1 MKRRK
6 LDDPRARMRHCYRQ
20 VSLWL
25 MVCLITFAVIR
36 AIS

>member
-6 LDDPRARMRHCYRQ
+6 LDDPKAKMRHCYRQ

-25 MVCLITFAVIR
+25 MVFLIGFALVR
-36 AIS
+36 TIS